1 VERSN
6 IHWLKTHTFAGPGI
20 AWLLFSSVVLAQGPT
35 KVRTELQPAPGVT
48 DVNGRNGTATTIH
61 VNSDLV
67 LIPVAVTDH
76 KGRFVNSLAKEHFSV
91 YENKVEQEIT
101 HFAAEDAPVSIC
113 IVVDTSASMR
123 LKLPKAREAVSALL
137 NGANPDDEFCLVQF
151 NQRPELLLSLTKQ
164 RSAVQDKM
172 DHLLVEGATA
182 LLDAVFV
189 AMHEMKGAQ
198 YTRKAVIIISDGE
211 DNASRHSMSDLQQAA
226 READLQIYAIGIL
239 DPHGFSTGKHDGS
252 DGPALMKSITEE
264 SGGRL
269 YKVSNL
275 GQLADITSK
284 IGAALRNEYVL
295 GYSPRDHERNGAY
308 RRVQV
313 LLHPPKGWS
322 RLLVFWRRG
331 YYAPSQ

>member
-1 VERSN
+1 
-6 IHWLKTHTFAGPGI
+6 
-20 AWLLFSSVVLAQGPT
+20 
-35 KVRTELQPAPGVT
+35 
-48 DVNGRNGTATTIH
+48 
-61 VNSDLV
+61 
-67 LIPVAVTDH
+67 
-76 KGRFVNSLAKEHFSV
+76 FSV

-239 DPHGFSTGKHDGS
+239 DPHGFSTGK
-252 DGPALMKSITEE
+252 
-264 SGGRL
+264 
-269 YKVSNL
+269 
-275 GQLADITSK
+275 
-284 IGAALRNEYVL
+284 
-295 GYSPRDHERNGAY
+295 
-308 RRVQV
+308 
-313 LLHPPKGWS
+313 
-322 RLLVFWRRG
+322 
-331 YYAPSQ
+331 